1 MIKAVL
7 FDLDGTLVNSL
18 ADLAASTNYALEQY
32 GFPTHNVE
40 KYKYFVGNGMQK
52 LIERVLPEDKR
63 DIDTK
68 QKVFDCFINHYR
80 KHYADKTVAYD
91 GIFELLESIKNKGI
105 KIAVITNKAHEMA
118 ETIIDNIF
126 GDMFEIVFGKK
137 EGYPPKPEPSL
148 TLKLISD
155 LGVTSSECMLI
166 GDSGVDIETAKN
178 AKLVSVGVLWGFRTR
193 DELASKGA
201 DYIVSEPTEIIEI
214 LKELSK

>member
-18 ADLAASTNYALEQY
+18 ADLSASTNYALEQY

-63 DIDTK
+63 NVDTK

-105 KIAVITNKAHEMA
+105 KIHIE
-118 ETIIDNIF
+118 
-126 GDMFEIVFGKK
+126 
-137 EGYPPKPEPSL
+137 
-148 TLKLISD
+148 KLI
-155 LGVTSSECMLI
+155 
-166 GDSGVDIETAKN
+166 
-178 AKLVSVGVLWGFRTR
+178 
-193 DELASKGA
+193 
-201 DYIVSEPTEIIEI
+201 
-214 LKELSK
+214 